1 MKKAGKVIFRV
12 LFVISVI
19 CNLLLAY
26 FLYDNLRPL
35 PSVMRFGFDTGEGKT
50 VIYCEKSADITAVE
64 LNYKECTYKIG
75 DSEIYFKDDIYLVSH
90 GKRINLSETG
100 CDAFVINSD
109 GELLYRMV
117 NPEDESN
124 EKYNIASETVFA
136 TPSGKKYHSDI
147 YCAGK
152 SAFETE
158 KETAE
163 LFGRTPCSICCGE

>member
-1 MKKAGKVIFRV
+1 MKKAGKVLFKV

-19 CNLLLAY
+19 CNLLLSY
-26 FLYDNLRPL
+26 YLYENLRPI
-35 PSVMRFGFDTGEGKT
+35 PSVMRFGFDLGKGET
-50 VIYCEKSADITAVE
+50 VIYCETSADISVIDADFE
-64 LNYKECTYKIG
+64 EKIYKIG
-75 DSEIYFKDDIYLVSH
+75 DAEIHYKDDIYFVSH

-100 CDAFVINSD
+100 SQAFVINSD
-109 GELLYRMV
+109 GELLYQMV
-117 NPEDESN
+117 KPEKEMG
-124 EKYNIASETVFA
+124 ETVFA

-163 LFGRTPCSICCGE
+163 LFGRTPCSICCQ